1 MLLRHWQTM
10 INKQTLTQC
19 DISRSLSLSL
29 SLLIP
34 LGCLSSSSRGESS
47 RTEHDRNTVK
57 ADGFMSQSFR
67 PIFHRGSEFLRRCE
81 DWKYEMSLFPT
92 ISELHRRRLHYCGRR
107 CQTFVTSHQS
117 ITHTAP
123 VIQLS
128 GTKSASILFN
138 KTTYNTTLNQR
149 SVILQFEASSLV
161 KIDWQ

>member
-19 DISRSLSLSL
+19 DISCSLSLSL

-57 ADGFMSQSFR
+57 ADGFMSQSFAQYF
-67 PIFHRGSEFLRRCE
+67 IAAVNSSGAVKTK
-81 DWKYEMSLFPT
+81 KYEMSLFLT
-92 ISELHRRRLHYCGRR
+92 ISELHQRCLHYCGRQ
-107 CQTFVTSHQS
+107 CQTFITSHQS

-128 GTKSASILFN
+128 GTKSASILFI
-138 KTTYNTTLNQR
+138 KTTYNTTLNQL